1 MTLSFAP
8 PPAVTPAPR
17 ARAGIVSLEA
27 LHRGHFAYV
36 WRSLRHLGV
45 APASLDDACQDVFV
59 VAHRRLDEF
68 EGRADPKTWLYAI
81 ARRVAADHRR
91 AQRRAARKLAA
102 LVVDPPRAKDEL
114 EDPVARNEAAAH
126 VFRFLDGLD
135 DDKRAVF
142 TLYAFEGLRGP
153 EIAERLAMNLN
164 TVYAR
169 LRIARAGFEQSCRAL
184 DAAADRALARAAAAS
199 EPAQDRRAH
208 AWAML
213 VPALGAPISAAP
225 FAFAGAFKLVAG
237 LVLGTTVA
245 IAAVGRSAPPD
256 PINAPTQ
263 AIAASPA
270 ALVHAPAPEHVAAL
284 PVVEIATDIAVPH
297 IDDTPA
303 PAASTR
309 ARAPRRVAPPP
320 AAIVDTPVTAE
331 PIAAPAPAPVAPARP
346 AVGDAL
352 GDEVSLLGKIRA
364 VAKASDHRNV
374 IALAAA
380 HAETFPH
387 GRLVTERTAYEA
399 TARCNLGQ
407 QRRGRALAER
417 FLAAQPHAVLATSV
431 RNACFGG

>member
-8 PPAVTPAPR
+8 PPAVTKA
-17 ARAGIVSLEA
+17 ARPTTAIVSLEA

-36 WRSLRHLGV
+36 WRTLRHLGV
-45 APASLDDACQDVFV
+45 AQASLDDACQDVFV

-114 EDPVARNEAAAH
+114 DDPVARNEAAAH
-126 VFRFLDGLD
+126 VYRFLDGLD

-184 DAAADRALARAAAAS
+184 DDHALVHAAAAS
-199 EPAQDRRAH
+199 EPAPTRRAQ
-208 AWAML
+208 AWAAL
-213 VPALGAPISAAP
+213 VPALGAPLSATP

-245 IAAVGRSAPPD
+245 IAAAGGTTSRES
-256 PINAPTQ
+256 ITAPTH
-263 AIAASPA
+263 AIAATPTAIVAVPVARPA
-270 ALVHAPAPEHVAAL
+270 DVAHEEPEVVEVAA
-284 PVVEIATDIAVPH
+284 IA
-297 IDDTPA
+297 
-303 PAASTR
+303 
-309 ARAPRRVAPPP
+309 APPP
-320 AAIVDTPVTAE
+320 ASTPAASARPRSPRRAPPEPVVDTPPTTDPTPTPAIV
-331 PIAAPAPAPVAPARP
+331 PPAAPTPPD
-346 AVGDAL
+346 VGDAL
-352 GDEVSLLGKIRA
+352 GDEVALIKKIRTA
-364 VAKASDHRNV
+364 AKANDHRSV
-374 IALAAA
+374 IALASA

-387 GRLVTERTAYEA
+387 GRFVAERSAYEA
-399 TARCNLGQ
+399 TARCSLGQ